1 MTRQNRRCV
10 FGIVLM
16 RTLVA
21 SLMIVHGSDKAINFH
36 VYVRDFP
43 QVLGIPGTLGL
54 AITTIAQLPLMIPV
68 AFGYYSRLCALP
80 AFAVLFSAFV
90 FHHSLRLHGN
100 SELALLYS
108 ICLGVLILS
117 PGPDLLTMLRHCRV
131 IKSQTTMN
139 ATSGERQAQ
148 GKTRTDRTND

>member
-1 MTRQNRRCV
+1 MIGTGKCNVTKQTTRCV
-10 FGIVLM
+10 FGIALL

-43 QVLGIPGTLGL
+43 QVLGISGTLGL

-68 AFGYYSRLCALP
+68 AFGYYTRLCALP
-80 AFAVLFSAFV
+80 AFAVLLVAFV
-90 FHHSLRLHGN
+90 FHHSLRFHGN

-117 PGPDLLTMLRHCRV
+117 PGPDLLTMLRHCRER
-131 IKSQTTMN
+131 KSQPTVNVTC
-139 ATSGERQAQ
+139 GERRPQ
-148 GKTRTDRTND
+148 